1 MNAEKI
7 LPVREL
13 QPRLECIDTLRPATG
28 PLPMP
33 KVRRTKEDKIVRATK
48 REVRFAKR
56 LISAALITTVAM
68 CCVTQA
74 YIFRGSFGIGGE
86 VFAITL
92 AGLIIPGIVDSV
104 ERWVRYRD

>member
-13 QPRLECIDTLRPATG
+13 QPRLERIDTLRPATG

-48 REVRFAKR
+48 RSPLRETIN
-56 LISAALITTVAM
+56 LCSADHH
-68 CCVTQA
+68 
-74 YIFRGSFGIGGE
+74 GSDVLRNSSLHF
-86 VFAITL
+86 
-92 AGLIIPGIVDSV
+92 
-104 ERWVRYRD
+104 